1 MRGRLH
7 GLMNRAYVQMGLQAL
22 KWGLIFLGIALLG
35 IGISVKFVLPKAKKQ
50 YQQQQGVEVVRDADG
65 QPQTLYKDKA
75 VPKNYQEELKAG
87 APTLIYENQARAY
100 KHGDSGETE
109 DLDPDKEQ
117 IARTQR
123 RALARV
129 AAKFLRNWETFY
141 VGESDGQYERRLAS
155 TSDPGQLEALR
166 DRVDN
171 LQNQSI
177 GRRGISGSRLADPRQ
192 PAETLK
198 VLRYDGNTAYVSSFA
213 EIEYTGPSL
222 SFSGR
227 KVRRSYGLVM
237 TRFRDGWKVTRA
249 AAQTQGGIIE

>member
-1 MRGRLH
+1 MRGRLQ
-7 GLMNRAYVQMGLQAL
+7 GLMNRVYVQTGLQAL
-22 KWGLIFLGIALLG
+22 KWGLIFLGVALLG
-35 IGISVKFVLPKAKKQ
+35 VGISVKFVLPKAKKQ

-65 QPQTLYKDKA
+65 QPKTLYKDKA
-75 VPKNYQEELKAG
+75 LPKNYQEELRTG

-100 KHGDSGETE
+100 EEDSDHE
-109 DLDPDKEQ
+109 DHSPDQDKV
-117 IARTQR
+117 ARSER
-123 RALARV
+123 RSVARV

-141 VGESDGQYERRLAS
+141 VGESDRQYERRLAS

-171 LQNQSI
+171 LQNSSI
-177 GRRGISGSRLADPRQ
+177 GRRGISGSRLVDPSQ
-192 PAETLK
+192 PGRTLRI
-198 VLRYDGNTAYVSSFA
+198 LRYDGNTAYVSMFS

-227 KVRRSYGLVM
+227 KVRRSYALVM